1 MHRNGLHKIYFL
13 LLFIGLCYFNNAQA
27 SNNSIQAIKP
37 YIEAVAETNKTSELY
52 GLHFIT
58 YINQTNKH
66 WKHYFGGGLVHVN
79 LTDNRDSFTAL
90 HAVTGTDFMFTKHI
104 GITTELGFDL
114 GEEIISGQDDRGN
127 PTVGGDVN
135 NQVDINIAF
144 GVILKPQKHLYLKAY
159 VRRHFF
165 DGVFLPDTYVTFVGV
180 RLGFAF

>member
-13 LLFIGLCYFNNAQA
+13 LIFISLYFNNAQA
-27 SNNSIQAIKP
+27 SNNSFQPIKP
-37 YIEAVAETNKTSELY
+37 YIEVIAETNKTSELY
-52 GLHFIT
+52 GFHFIS
-58 YINQTNKH
+58 YIKQTKSH
-66 WKHYFGGGLVHVN
+66 WKPYFGGGLVHVN
-79 LTDNRDSFTAL
+79 LTNNSDSFTAL
-90 HAVTGTDFMFTKHI
+90 HAVTGTDLMFTKSI

-127 PTVGGDVN
+127 PTVGGDAN

-165 DGVFLPDTYVTFVGV
+165 DGVFLPDTYVTFVGA
-180 RLGFAF
+180 RLGVAF